1 MTRPAGFEPLEEG
14 WAALTEALAAA
25 GVHVDEITARHA
37 ARAAVIDTMQRGW
50 AVSHTD
56 HARTIRA
63 EVEAAVRPLREQL
76 LRAPAAS
83 TPPPSVMPIGPAG
96 SSTAARMAR
105 LSDEVTH
112 R

>member
-1 MTRPAGFEPLEEG
+1 MSRPAGFEPLEEG

-25 GVHVDEITARHA
+25 GVNVDEVTARHA
-37 ARAAVIDTMQRGW
+37 AKAVVVDTMQRGW
-50 AVSHTD
+50 VVSHTD

-76 LRAPAAS
+76 LRAPIS

-96 SSTAARMAR
+96 SSTAARVAR